1 MNISVARTIVYTIL
15 LVAVNFLNIAW
26 FGNSQEG
33 FISLF
38 IIGSI
43 VGEVGM
49 PAFLPS
55 LVKKEQELVSI
66 LNEKWRRIALA
77 TITTL
82 LLIASVVLATNAFT
96 IHPPDKPQVQCIK
109 NYK

>member
-1 MNISVARTIVYTIL
+1 MNISIARTIGYTVL
-15 LVAVNFLNIAW
+15 LVVVNFLNMIW
-26 FGNSQEG
+26 FGDTQEG

-55 LVKKEQELVSI
+55 LVKKEQELVG
-66 LNEKWRRIALA
+66 LLHEKWRRVALA

-96 IHPPDKPQVQCIK
+96 VHPPDNPKQCIK
-109 NYK
+109 HYK